1 MKTEIK
7 IQAEI
12 VQYFRNNYCLK
23 HHNPR
28 YEIFSVPNESAY
40 NNNQFKAMGVRSGVS
55 DLIVLLKEKVLF
67 IELKNEVGKQKESQK
82 DFETLVQK
90 LGFDY
95 YLIRTLE
102 EFKTIIENETKTTRR

>member
-7 IQAEI
+7 IQSEI
-12 VQYFRNNYCLK
+12 VQWFRNNYCLK

-67 IELKNEVGKQKESQK
+67 IELKNEVGKQRESQK
-82 DFETLVQK
+82 DFENVVTK
-90 LGFDY
+90 LGFNY
-95 YLIRTLE
+95 YLVRTLE
-102 EFKTIIENETKTTRR
+102 QFKTIIENETTSRK

>member
-7 IQAEI
+7 IQSEI
-12 VQYFRNNYCLK
+12 VQWFRNNYCLR

-55 DLIVLLKEKVLF
+55 DLIVLLNKKTLF
-67 IELKNEVGKQKESQK
+67 IELKNETGKQRDSQK
-82 DFETLVQK
+82 DFETVVQK

-95 YLIRTLE
+95 YIVRTLE
-102 EFKTIIENETKTTRR
+102 EFKTIIENETKTTSR